1 MTEVMLRLS
10 TLSTLSD
17 VRTKVGLNTV
27 RRDLTIAVLNQHEN
41 GSRCGNGLYYYILL
55 LLFNIHVRVT

>member
-1 MTEVMLRLS
+1 MTEVMLR
-10 TLSTLSD
+10 LSTLSD

-41 GSRCGNGLYYYILL
+41 GSRWEWSILL
-55 LLFNIHVRVT
+55 LLFNIHVHIT

>member
-27 RRDLTIAVLNQHEN
+27 RRDLTIAVLNRVTVWEW
-41 GSRCGNGLYYYILL
+41 SILL
-55 LLFNIHVRVT
+55 YTIITI

>member
-27 RRDLTIAVLNQHEN
+27 RRDLTIAVLNPRTGH
-41 GSRCGNGLYYYILL
+41 GVGMVYTI
-55 LLFNIHVRVT
+55 ITI